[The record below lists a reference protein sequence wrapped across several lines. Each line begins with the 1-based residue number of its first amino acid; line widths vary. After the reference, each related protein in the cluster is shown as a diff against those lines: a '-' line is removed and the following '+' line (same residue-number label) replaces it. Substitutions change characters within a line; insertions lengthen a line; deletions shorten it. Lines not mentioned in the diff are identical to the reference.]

1 MTKEER
7 DRFLTEQMGEHWHEW
22 EPERD
27 NILNNNFSTWGDFG
41 KLKTFMENQSYW
53 FKFLDFI
60 LHTDY
65 PNFKINKIASN
76 RSGIW
81 YYIDIY
87 EPDLF
92 ADAAYEFLIGE
103 KK

>member
-7 DRFLTEQMGEHWHEW
+7 DRFLTEQIGECWVEW
-22 EPERD
+22 EPKRD
-27 NILNNNFSTWGDFG
+27 NIRNNDFSTWEDFG
-41 KLKTFMENQSYW
+41 KLKEFMEKQPYW
-53 FKFLDFI
+53 FKFLDSI

-65 PNFKINKIASN
+65 PNFRIGKVASN
-76 RSGIW
+76 ISGIW

-87 EPDLF
+87 EPDPF